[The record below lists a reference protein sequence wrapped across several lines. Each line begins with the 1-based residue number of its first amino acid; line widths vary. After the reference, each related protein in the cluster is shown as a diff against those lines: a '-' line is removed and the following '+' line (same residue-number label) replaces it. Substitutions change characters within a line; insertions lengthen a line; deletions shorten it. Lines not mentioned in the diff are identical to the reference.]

1 MSEQL
6 VTEWISK
13 AEDYERMANGS
24 YKSECHSHKRAELR
38 KGALVLR
45 MCAKQLQEHNAKTG
59 AAHGAQDSAAEST
72 ATARQVRPRT
82 QRRQVVAE
90 VQGQPEATV
99 RHDTPEPEQ
108 ADQGSGPVDV
118 SDVQEGGDGA

>member
-45 MCAKQLQEHNAKTG
+45 MCAKQLQEYNAKTG
-59 AAHGAQDSAAEST
+59 AAHGAQDSAAESA

-82 QRRQVVAE
+82 QRRQTVAE
-90 VQGQPEATV
+90 GQGQPEAQDGTLAA
-99 RHDTPEPEQ
+99 RAESPDQEPGQ
-108 ADQGSGPVDV
+108 VDLR
-118 SDVQEGGDGA
+118 